1 MCASTSKE
9 ASDNVGQGA
18 TRERVGVGVALA
30 ALAKRIRF
38 THILDA
44 AGVNLARDEE
54 LQVELVNVGL
64 LPLPIATITTRGSAR
79 GHSKYDLHP

>member
-1 MCASTSKE
+1 MCASTSEEK
-9 ASDNVGQGA
+9 ASDNVRQGA
-18 TRERVGVGVALA
+18 ASERVGVGVALA

-54 LQVELVNVGL
+54 LQ
-64 LPLPIATITTRGSAR
+64 
-79 GHSKYDLHP
+79 

>member
-1 MCASTSKE
+1 MAAGCVCTSTFEE

-30 ALAKRIRF
+30 ALAKRIRL

-44 AGVNLARDEE
+44 AGVNLARDEQ
-54 LQVELVNVGL
+54 LRL
-64 LPLPIATITTRGSAR
+64 S
-79 GHSKYDLHP
+79 

>member
-1 MCASTSKE
+1 MCASTSE
-9 ASDNVGQGA
+9 ETSDNVSQGA

-54 LQVELVNVGL
+54 LQVELVSVG
-64 LPLPIATITTRGSAR
+64 ATTTTNRHHHYSR
-79 GHSKYDLHP
+79 LSTRP

>member
-38 THILDA
+38 THILNA

-54 LQVELVNVGL
+54 LQVELVSVG
-64 LPLPIATITTRGSAR
+64 TTTTTNRHHHAAQHTR
-79 GHSKYDLHP
+79 P